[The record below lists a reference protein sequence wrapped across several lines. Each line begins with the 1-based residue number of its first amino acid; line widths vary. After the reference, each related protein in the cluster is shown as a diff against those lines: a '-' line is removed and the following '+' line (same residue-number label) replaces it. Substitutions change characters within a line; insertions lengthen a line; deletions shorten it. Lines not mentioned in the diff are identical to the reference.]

1 MKSIINNKLL
11 FLIVVVLISL
21 SLTGMVFAKDYEIV
35 HVYKIAGIPFGNV
48 EESGVVQ
55 AGEELGVNAYQIAP
69 TEPDPAQQVRMI
81 EDLIAKGVDAI
92 CVTPNDPSALEPVLQ
107 KAQSKGIVVVTNE
120 AVGQKGADW
129 DIETVDPKVWGA
141 HSFEKFAKLM
151 DSEGEFALFVGGLE
165 VQFHN
170 DWADAALEVQKAKYP
185 NMKLVTDRIPCGE
198 SIELAF
204 TRTNELMK
212 AYPNLKGITGI
223 GSLGPIGA
231 AEALKA
237 KNMAGDIIVTGS
249 VMPEQSASYLKA
261 GLIQVGSMMDPKKLG
276 YGLVY
281 VAKLLLDGV
290 EIEDGMEI
298 PGLGAANV
306 DFDDKVIRLHGVIDI
321 TAENADKLG
330 F

>member
-1 MKSIINNKLL
+1 MKSIVNKKLL
-11 FLIVVVLISL
+11 FSLTVILISL
-21 SLTGMVFAKDYEIV
+21 SLTGMAVAKDYEIV

-55 AGEELGVNAYQIAP
+55 AGKELKVNSYQIAP

-92 CVTPNDPSALEPVLQ
+92 CVTPNDPSALEPVLL
-107 KAQSKGIVVVTNE
+107 KAQKKGIVVVTNE

-129 DIETVDPKVWGA
+129 DIETVEPKLWGA
-141 HSFEKFAKLM
+141 HSFEKFAKFM
-151 DSEGEFALFVGGLE
+151 DAEGEFALFVGGLE

-170 DWADAALEVQKAKYP
+170 DWADAALQTQKQKYP
-185 NMKLVTDRIPCGE
+185 NMKLVTSRIPCGE
-198 SIELAF
+198 SIELSF

-212 AYPNLKGITGI
+212 AYSNLKGIIGI

-237 KNMAGDIIVTGS
+237 KNMAGKIIVVGS
-249 VMPEQSASYLKA
+249 VMPEQSARYLKA
-261 GLIQVGSMMDPKKLG
+261 GLIQAGSMMDPKKLG
-276 YGLVY
+276 YGMVY
-281 VAKLLLDGV
+281 VAKLLLDG
-290 EIEDGMEI
+290 EKIKDGMEI

-306 DFDDKVIRLHGVIDI
+306 DFKEKTIRLHGVLDI

>member
-1 MKSIINNKLL
+1 MKGILNKKFL
-11 FLIVVVLISL
+11 FLLSVILISL
-21 SLTGMVFAKDYEIV
+21 FLTGMVSAQEYEIV

-55 AGEELGVNAYQIAP
+55 AGEELNVNSYQIAP

-92 CVTPNDPSALEPVLQ
+92 CVTPNDPSALEPVLL
-107 KAQSKGIVVVTNE
+107 KAQKKGIVVVTNE

-141 HSFEKFAKLM
+141 NSFEKFAALM
-151 DSEGEFALFVGGLE
+151 NGEGEFALFVGGLE

-170 DWADAALEVQKAKYP
+170 DWADAALVVQKEKYP
-185 NMKLVTDRIPCGE
+185 NMKLVTNRIPC
-198 SIELAF
+198 
-204 TRTNELMK
+204 
-212 AYPNLKGITGI
+212 
-223 GSLGPIGA
+223 

-237 KNMAGDIIVTGS
+237 KNMAGEIIVVGS
-249 VMPEQSASYLKA
+249 VMPEQSAPYLKA
-261 GLIQVGSMMDPKKLG
+261 GLIQTGSMMDPKKLG
-276 YGLVY
+276 YSMVY
-281 VAKLLLDGV
+281 VAKLLLDGE
-290 EIEDGMEI
+290 EIKDGMEI
-298 PGLGAANV
+298 PGLGAAVV
-306 DFDDKVIRLHGVIDI
+306 DFEEKTIRLHGVLNI